1 MKLRHTCQHFQS
13 PSQTTNSL
21 RFADGPRLAAPIE
34 RHLWGGP
41 ARKRI
46 EPICLV
52 EQLGVGNGFVERLN
66 CRWRA
71 VHDRGA
77 RVDDG
82 LEVGKDGGATD
93 DSLGTGSLPETAAGD
108 AVVLNRATVEVGVGS
123 TEVELGAGGGE
134 LETEDVGRNGALSEG
149 VLEEGGL
156 ERDMED
162 GCQKKNGNWVTGR

>member
-1 MKLRHTCQHFQS
+1 MGRVV
-13 PSQTTNSL
+13 
-21 RFADGPRLAAPIE
+21 D
-34 RHLWGGP
+34 
-41 ARKRI
+41 
-46 EPICLV
+46 
-52 EQLGVGNGFVERLN
+52 LGAGNGSVEGPDGRGGT
-66 CRWRA
+66 
-71 VHDRGA
+71 VHDGGYG
-77 RVDDG
+77 VDDG

-162 GCQKKNGNWVTGR
+162 GCQKKNGN

>member
-1 MKLRHTCQHFQS
+1 MGRVVDLG
-13 PSQTTNSL
+13 
-21 RFADGPRLAAPIE
+21 AGDGGVEGLDGR
-34 RHLWGGP
+34 GGT
-41 ARKRI
+41 
-46 EPICLV
+46 
-52 EQLGVGNGFVERLN
+52 
-66 CRWRA
+66 
-71 VHDRGA
+71 VHDGGSG
-77 RVDDG
+77 VDDG

-162 GCQKKNGNWVTGR
+162 GCQKKNGNRITGR